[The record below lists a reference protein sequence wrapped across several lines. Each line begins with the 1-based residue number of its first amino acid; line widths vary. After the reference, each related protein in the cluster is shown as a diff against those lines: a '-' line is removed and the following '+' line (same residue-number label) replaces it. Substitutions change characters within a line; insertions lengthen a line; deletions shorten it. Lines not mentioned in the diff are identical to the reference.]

1 MWWTHR
7 INTRWLGR
15 TKAVG
20 MKKKP
25 SGGYGSFG
33 PINLWAMEGE
43 SGKIQNNCI
52 IGRWKDKK
60 FVSEEGM
67 IV

>member
-1 MWWTHR
+1 MAGQNQGSW
-7 INTRWLGR
+7 NE
-15 TKAVG
+15 
-20 MKKKP
+20 KKP